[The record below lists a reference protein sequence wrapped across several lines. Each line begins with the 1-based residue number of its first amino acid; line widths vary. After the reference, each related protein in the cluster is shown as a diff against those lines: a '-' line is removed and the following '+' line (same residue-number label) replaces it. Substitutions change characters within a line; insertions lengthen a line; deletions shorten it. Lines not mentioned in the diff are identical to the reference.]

1 MEQIFNRMLDEITAL
16 HMQLIEAE
24 KKLKPVEEPYQS
36 ENVTEL
42 VTALAKAQGEYPP
55 LCSDR
60 QGYNFRYADLD
71 MILLA
76 IRPFLMKYGLSITQ
90 PTRTDADGKI
100 ILYSRLYHSSG
111 QWIETRAQVVP
122 EKAGLQ
128 AYGAAITYTRR
139 YQLNTLLGVSVDKD
153 KTDNDAQPTTRDDIE
168 EEKKTPEE
176 VYERPRSFECISKD
190 QLDQIEYELRGHPKM
205 AKQFM
210 ETMRIQNLCDL
221 ARSDFQSSLDK
232 IREKKH
238 LTSQSR

>member
-24 KKLKPVEEPYQS
+24 KRLKPASTPYQS
-36 ENVTEL
+36 EQITEL
-42 VTALAKAQGEYPP
+42 VTALAEAQGEYPP
-55 LCSDR
+55 ICSDR

-76 IRPFLMKYGLSITQ
+76 VRPFLRKNGLSFSQSTEINDSGDIMMHT
-90 PTRTDADGKI
+90 K
-100 ILYSRLYHSSG
+100 LFHSSG
-111 QWIETRAQVVP
+111 QWLETRARVVA
-122 EKAGLQ
+122 EKSGLQ
-128 AYGAAITYTRR
+128 EYGKAITYTRR
-139 YQLNTLLGVSVDKD
+139 YQLLALLGISIDKD

-168 EEKKTPEE
+168 EQQKTPEE
-176 VYERPRSFECISKD
+176 VYAKPRSFECISKD

-221 ARSDFQSSLDK
+221 ARSDFQSSIDK
-232 IREKKH
+232 IRDKKH
-238 LTSQSR
+238 LVSQAR